1 MGKMGN
7 MSVIENG
14 TKYSVFKR
22 RVLDKNTLTS
32 KGSLYIGKDVVEDGI
47 RETEELSP
55 PSERMALGYGP
66 SATGNNVS
74 WVSDTAAYI
83 EKTNEAYFALL
94 ITNKIDKNA
103 IYVIFEEE

>member
-47 RETEELSP
+47 RETVELSP
-55 PSERMALGYGP
+55 PSERMALGYEP
-66 SATGNNVS
+66 SATGENVG
-74 WVSDTAAYI
+74 WTNGYI

>member
-1 MGKMGN
+1 MGN

-14 TKYSVFKR
+14 TSCSEFR
-22 RVLDKNTLTS
+22 RRREDKNTLKH
-32 KGSLYIGKDVVEDGI
+32 KGSLYIGTGETEDGVCK
-47 RETEELSP
+47 TVELPP
-55 PSERMALGYGP
+55 PSERMALGSEP

-94 ITNKIDKNA
+94 LANKIDKNA

>member
-1 MGKMGN
+1 MGN

-14 TKYSVFKR
+14 TSCSEFR
-22 RVLDKNTLTS
+22 RRCEDKKTLTS
-32 KGSLYIGKDVVEDGI
+32 KGSLYIGTGEIKDGVCQT
-47 RETEELSP
+47 TELLP
-55 PSERMALGYGP
+55 PSERMALGCEP

-94 ITNKIDKNA
+94 LANKIDKNA

>member
-1 MGKMGN
+1 MGN

-14 TKYSVFKR
+14 TSCSKFR
-22 RVLDKNTLTS
+22 RRCEDKNTLTS
-32 KGSLYIGKDVVEDGI
+32 KGSLYIGTGETEDGVCKT
-47 RETEELSP
+47 TELPP
-55 PSERMALGYGP
+55 PSERMALGCEP

-94 ITNKIDKNA
+94 LANKIDKNA
-103 IYVIFEEE
+103 IYVIFKEE